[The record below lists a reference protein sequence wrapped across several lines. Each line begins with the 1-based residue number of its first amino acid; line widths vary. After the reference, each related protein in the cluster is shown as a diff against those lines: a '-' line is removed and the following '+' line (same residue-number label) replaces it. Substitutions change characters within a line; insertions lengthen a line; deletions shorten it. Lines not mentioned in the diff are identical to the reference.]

1 MAQLLALGLG
11 LAEVARRL
19 GLAEVARWL
28 RLAEVAARWLR
39 LAKVAARWLRLAQLA
54 ACRFGID
61 RTQLPALGLGL
72 AEVPARRLR
81 LAEAAALVDRAQVG
95 LTRWRINLAKLMGAI
110 WLWLA
115 EAAALGDVAEFR
127 TVGLVGAQ
135 RTALSGERAECRASL
150 VCGGRWNARRRV
162 GALKAAL
169 GEGFRG

>member
-28 RLAEVAARWLR
+28 RLAEVPARR
-39 LAKVAARWLRLAQLA
+39 LRLAQLA
-54 ACRFGID
+54 AFRFGID

-72 AEVPARRLR
+72 AEVPAGRLR
-81 LAEAAALVDRAQVG
+81 LAKASARRLGLDRAQVG

-115 EAAALGDVAEFR
+115 EAAALVDVAEFR